1 MHNVIFSL
9 IKEFYEEIKI
19 KILMEEQV
27 FDTDKISEGN

>member
-27 FDTDKISEGN
+27 FDIDNISEGN

>member
-1 MHNVIFSL
+1 MHNAIFSL
-9 IKEFYEEIKI
+9 KEFYEEIKI

>member
-27 FDTDKISEGN
+27 FDIDKISEGN